1 MKRYLN
7 YLLILSN
14 ILVFIGVVIE
24 LGVFL
29 NYKNNLIDP
38 NTVGGTLTVADVIDK
53 MQLVVLAPILFMI
66 ASCAILFFYE
76 WKIKKLIK
84 ENIDEFNYNMLNIIK
99 IVSYSSVV
107 NYILTG
113 LLGIIGC
120 LVKDNTLLAQIV
132 LMSVA
137 LGFSG
142 VFGLIVIGVISY
154 LNLRISF
161 EESKKNGTL
170 APKNDTT
177 VADKQAKN
185 QMKDDQR
192 ATSGSF

>member
-29 NYKNNLIDP
+29 NYENNLIDS

-84 ENIDEFNYNMLNIIK
+84 ENTDEFNYNMLNIIK

-177 VADKQAKN
+177 VADKQTKN
-185 QMKDDQR
+185 QVKDDQR